1 MMHPPLDVTAD
12 LFGALDLK
20 PIAAELLDLS
30 RAAGDGKAARTLL
43 KSPGLTVVA
52 MALRAGASLLEH
64 AAPGP
69 LLVVPVQGEVR
80 FGAAAHSGTADVRAD
95 IQDRRLLV
103 MGPGVR
109 HEVTAI
115 EDAVFLLVIG
125 ARPPA

>member
-1 MMHPPLDVTAD
+1 MMHPPLDVGAD
-12 LFGALDLK
+12 LFGAIDLK

-69 LLVVPVQGEVR
+69 LLVVPVQGQVR
-80 FGAAAHSGTADVRAD
+80 FGAAARSRSAEVA
-95 IQDRRLLV
+95 DRRLLA
-103 MGPGVR
+103 MGPGLR
-109 HEVTAI
+109 HEVTAL

-125 ARPPA
+125 QRPDA